1 MKKLTM
7 LGYFAVVVG
16 ITLAAFDA
24 QADEGKLLPIA
35 SIIGKY
41 DGNLEIHM
49 TRTLEFSYQ
58 AEILPVENDVNALSL
73 VAHCSKCDTKDW
85 KRNKCRVTEVSEVI
99 KFACPTK
106 ASDEEYIFNGDR
118 LKMSGFGAK
127 YPYSINAKK
136 LP

>member
-7 LGYFAVVVG
+7 LGYFAVVIG

-24 QADEGKLLPIA
+24 QADEGKLLPIG

-58 AEILPVENDVNALSL
+58 AEIFPVENDANALSL

-85 KRNKCRVTEVSEVI
+85 KRNKCRVTEVGEVI
-99 KFACPTK
+99 KFACQTK
-106 ASDEEYIFNGDR
+106 ASDEEYTFNGDR